1 MSTFSTEVFDN
12 EVLSSSL
19 GSIAP
24 ILSIATEHESQRARV
39 AYLFRYYAFEIA
51 HRLDQRSS
59 GRGVRQFKMALL
71 QRLQTLRALL
81 TLLIITFHRVAQL
94 GKAYQTAVALFEVLC
109 CVNKY
114 EKVEEVAPEIIAAAR
129 DVEEKKEICAPY
141 NILPLDAAVSSQ
153 PIMQCE
159 EVKAAVAA
167 LWNTCGLN
175 WPGAFEPQRQKA
187 GDLDTLDWLRAMF
200 GFQRDNVRNQRGHL
214 ILLLANN
221 HTRLHPKPEPHNK
234 KVITPISHVI
244 DKEAKKNKDG
254 KASNTDRCNYDDL
267 NEYFCFAICL
277 SDHLIASL
285 LFVPCVMLVTFSN
298 QPVRNQ
304 PDSASSEV
312 WSRAGCFISSVADS
326 QVRNVAGVQSW
337 LAPPNLNVDAA
348 FVCASTGRAGSLM
361 SQNQKRKYSIQF
373 EQESMMD
380 SDGVSWLRG
389 PILGKG
395 AFGSVFLATS
405 RNPKS
410 RFFPPTMAVKSAE
423 FSASASLQKEKE
435 ILNNLLGLDDQEF
448 EVAED
453 GTSEESSSS
462 YAADSEFSSDCCYSS
477 FRSEE
482 EADYTVEDDD
492 GLFQASKSPKM
503 HRPSVIAIPADA

>member
-71 QRLQTLRALL
+71 QRLQTLSKPRLAHQAVVQLWTSAIQFWFAVDQLRALL

-234 KVITPISHVI
+234 
-244 DKEAKKNKDG
+244 EAKKNKDG

-348 FVCASTGRAGSLM
+348 FVCGRG
-361 SQNQKRKYSIQF
+361 KY
-373 EQESMMD
+373 
-380 SDGVSWLRG
+380 G
-389 PILGKG
+389 
-395 AFGSVFLATS
+395 
-405 RNPKS
+405 
-410 RFFPPTMAVKSAE
+410 
-423 FSASASLQKEKE
+423 
-435 ILNNLLGLDDQEF
+435 
-448 EVAED
+448 
-453 GTSEESSSS
+453 
-462 YAADSEFSSDCCYSS
+462 
-477 FRSEE
+477 
-482 EADYTVEDDD
+482 
-492 GLFQASKSPKM
+492 
-503 HRPSVIAIPADA
+503 

>member
-1 MSTFSTEVFDN
+1 
-12 EVLSSSL
+12 
-19 GSIAP
+19 
-24 ILSIATEHESQRARV
+24 
-39 AYLFRYYAFEIA
+39 
-51 HRLDQRSS
+51 
-59 GRGVRQFKMALL
+59 
-71 QRLQTLRALL
+71 
-81 TLLIITFHRVAQL
+81 
-94 GKAYQTAVALFEVLC
+94 
-109 CVNKY
+109 
-114 EKVEEVAPEIIAAAR
+114 
-129 DVEEKKEICAPY
+129 
-141 NILPLDAAVSSQ
+141 
-153 PIMQCE
+153 
-159 EVKAAVAA
+159 
-167 LWNTCGLN
+167 
-175 WPGAFEPQRQKA
+175 
-187 GDLDTLDWLRAMF
+187 
-200 GFQRDNVRNQRGHL
+200 
-214 ILLLANN
+214 
-221 HTRLHPKPEPHNK
+221 
-234 KVITPISHVI
+234 
-244 DKEAKKNKDG
+244 
-254 KASNTDRCNYDDL
+254 
-267 NEYFCFAICL
+267 
-277 SDHLIASL
+277 
-285 LFVPCVMLVTFSN
+285 
-298 QPVRNQ
+298 
-304 PDSASSEV
+304 
-312 WSRAGCFISSVADS
+312 
-326 QVRNVAGVQSW
+326 
-337 LAPPNLNVDAA
+337 
-348 FVCASTGRAGSLM
+348 M

-435 ILNNLLGLDDQEF
+435 ILNNLLGCPHIVQCFGDETTFGTNGEMVYNVLLEYASGGTLADSIKKSNGVGLPEHEVRLYTRCILEGLCHVHDCDYVHCDLKPDNVLLVPNKTGAGFVAKIGDFGLAKRGRQSKKHKFLSDYLRGTTMYLAPETVIDHVQELPSDVWSLGCVVLEMLTGQKPWNSLNQKLNSKQVLNLISDDKSLPEIPSGVSREARDFLKGCLVRKPGMRLTIEMLLYHPFVQGLDDQEF